1 VYISWHAIQRCLA
14 YPAMLLMLNA
24 AAGPLPNGDD
34 KSGDRKTAT
43 PIRHVI
49 VIIGENRSFDNLF
62 ATYVPKPGQKVWNL
76 YSEGIVN
83 LDGTPGP
90 NFGAAAQM
98 QAQDTGSFQLSPAG
112 KTPYATLPAPN
123 TGGAPEYASDSNPPP
138 FATLGAAAAAEPA
151 LLPADLGMLLTGATG
166 QPKGAVD
173 TRIANYAALANGPF
187 PLTPSVAYDA
197 YVNSPVHRFYQM
209 WQQSDCNISQATP
222 ANPSGCRN
230 DLYPWV
236 EVTVGAGSN
245 GKTQPA
251 NFTDESTHEGATA
264 MGFYNMSQ
272 GDAAF
277 TKQLADEFTISDNY
291 HQAIMGGTGA
301 NHVAIGTADAIWYS
315 DGHGNVAVPP
325 ANEIENPNPQP
336 GTNNWYTQDGY
347 SGGSYSNCSDPS
359 QPGAGPILSYLSSL
373 PYHPSPRC
381 APGAYYLLNN
391 YNPGYF
397 GDGTVDTT
405 DTYTIPP
412 STVRTIGDELLENN
426 ISWKYYGEGWNLYV
440 NDPEYQNPLNR
451 YCNIC
456 NPFAYVTSIMTNAA
470 VRTAHLADVTGQNG
484 LFEDLAQGTLPAVS
498 FVKPDGFLDGHPAS
512 SKWDLFEGFVQD
524 VLSRLN
530 ANRDLAAHT
539 AVIITTDEAG
549 GYYDS
554 GYIQPLDFFGDGPR
568 IPLIV
573 VSPYSRGGRVVHTY
587 TDHASIA
594 KFIERNWNLGPISNR
609 SRDNFP
615 NPAPS
620 AASPYVPSNSPAIG
634 DLMDM
639 FNFGHGEE
647 GDE

>member
-1 VYISWHAIQRCLA
+1 VFIHWRTIQRCLA
-14 YPAMLLMLNA
+14 YPAMLLTLNA
-24 AAGPLPNGDD
+24 AAAPLPAHDGN
-34 KSGDRKTAT
+34 SRDRKTAT
-43 PIRHVI
+43 PIHHVI

-62 ATYVPKPGQKVWNL
+62 ATYLPKKGQTILNL

-83 LDGTPGP
+83 ADGTPGP
-90 NFGAAAQM
+90 NFSAAAQR
-98 QAQDTGSFQLSPAG
+98 QAEDAATYQLSPGG
-112 KTPYATLPAPN
+112 KTAYATLPAPN
-123 TGGAPEYASDSNPPP
+123 TGGAPEYASDTNPPP
-138 FATLGAAAAAEPA
+138 FATLAAATAAEPA
-151 LLPADLGMLLTGATG
+151 LLPNDLGMLLTGATG
-166 QPKGAVD
+166 LPKGTID
-173 TRIANYAALANGPF
+173 TRVANYATLANGPF
-187 PLTPSVAYDA
+187 QLTPSVGYDA
-197 YVNSPVHRFYQM
+197 YANSPVHRFYQM
-209 WQQSDCNISQATP
+209 WQQSDCDISQAAP
-222 ANPSGCRN
+222 KNPSGCLN

-236 EVTVGAGSN
+236 EVTVGAGTN
-245 GKTQPA
+245 GETQPA
-251 NFTDESTHEGATA
+251 GFTDESTHEGATS
-264 MGFYNMSQ
+264 MGFYNMNE

-277 TKQLADEFTISDNY
+277 TRELAEEYTISDNY

-315 DGHGNVAVPP
+315 DGQGNVATPP
-325 ANEIENPNPQP
+325 TNQIENPNPQP

-347 SGGSYSNCSDPS
+347 SGGSYSNCSDPT
-359 QPGAGPILSYLSSL
+359 QPGVQPILSYLNAL
-373 PYHPSPRC
+373 PYKPASRC

-397 GDGTVDTT
+397 GNGAVDTA

-412 STVRTIGDELLENN
+412 SALRTIGDELLENN

-456 NPFAYVTSIMTNAA
+456 NPFAYATSIMANAA
-470 VRTAHLADVTGQNG
+470 VRTAHLADVTGENG
-484 LFEDLAQGTLPAVS
+484 LFEDLEDGTLPAVS
-498 FVKPDGFLDGHPAS
+498 FAKPDGFLDGHPAS
-512 SKWDLFEGFVQD
+512 SKWDLFEGFVRGI
-524 VLSRLN
+524 LTRLR
-530 ANRDLAAHT
+530 ANPKLAADT

-594 KFIERNWNLGPISNR
+594 KFIERNWNLAPITNR

-620 AASPYVPSNSPAIG
+620 AASAYVPSNSPAIG

-639 FNFGHGEE
+639 FDFGHAEDGN
-647 GDE
+647 

>member
-1 VYISWHAIQRCLA
+1 MFIHWRTIQRCLA

-24 AAGPLPNGDD
+24 AAGPLPAQDEN
-34 KSGDRKTAT
+34 SRDRKTTT
-43 PIRHVI
+43 PIHHVI

-62 ATYVPKPGQKVWNL
+62 ATYVPKKGQTVLNL

-83 LDGTPGP
+83 ADGTAGP
-90 NFGAAAQM
+90 NFAAAAQM
-98 QAQDTGSFQLSPAG
+98 QAEDTATFQLSPAG
-112 KTPYATLPAPN
+112 KTAYTTLPAPN
-123 TGGAPEYASDSNPPP
+123 TGGAPQYASDTNPAP
-138 FATLGAAAAAEPA
+138 FATLAAATAAEPA
-151 LLPADLGMLLTGATG
+151 LLPSDLGLLLTGATG
-166 QPKGAVD
+166 LPKGTLD
-173 TRIANYAALANGPF
+173 TRVANYATLANGPF
-187 PLTPSVAYDA
+187 PLTPSVGYDA
-197 YVNSPVHRFYQM
+197 YANSPVHRFYQM
-209 WQQSDCNISQATP
+209 WQQSDCDISQATP
-222 ANPSGCRN
+222 QNPSGCRN

-236 EVTVGAGSN
+236 EVTVGAGTN

-251 NFTDESTHEGATA
+251 GFTDESTHEGATS

-277 TKQLADEFTISDNY
+277 TRELADEYTISDNY

-315 DGHGNVAVPP
+315 DGQGNVATPP
-325 ANEIENPNPQP
+325 SNEIENPNPQA

-347 SGGSYSNCSDPS
+347 SGGSYSNCSDPT
-359 QPGAGPILSYLSSL
+359 QPGVQPILSYLNSL
-373 PYHPSPRC
+373 PSKPASRC

-397 GDGTVDTT
+397 GNGTVNTA

-412 STVRTIGDELLENN
+412 STLRTIGDELLENN

-440 NDPEYQNPLNR
+440 NDPEYQNPMNR

-456 NPFAYVTSIMTNAA
+456 NPFAYATSIMANAQ
-470 VRTAHLADVTGQNG
+470 VRTSHLADVTGENG
-484 LFEDLAQGTLPAVS
+484 LFEDLEDGTLPAVS
-498 FVKPDGFLDGHPAS
+498 FAKPDGFLDGHPAS
-512 SKWDLFEGFVQD
+512 SKWDLFEGFVKD
-524 VLSRLN
+524 ILTRLQ
-530 ANRDLAAHT
+530 ANPKLAADT

-594 KFIERNWNLGPISNR
+594 KFIERNWRLAPITNR
-609 SRDNFP
+609 SRDNYP
-615 NPAPS
+615 NPAPG
-620 AASPYVPSNSPAIG
+620 AASAYVPSNSPAIG

-639 FNFGHGEE
+639 FDFGHA
-647 GDE
+647 GDNQ